1 MLKCFTTVTCI
12 LPARNFSSTR
22 VLATVKKLIRKKKKE
37 DRHSKLMI
45 LKTRSNFKATSI
57 RLLGKVKYTVVSG
70 QALLCKSFP
79 SMLAPMKAKI
89 EAAYCIRHRTVVG

>member
-12 LPARNFSSTR
+12 LAARNFSSTR
-22 VLATVKKLIRKKKKE
+22 VLATLKKLIRKKKKG

-57 RLLGKVKYTVVSG
+57 RLLGKVKYTVVPG

-79 SMLAPMKAKI
+79 TMLAPMKAKI